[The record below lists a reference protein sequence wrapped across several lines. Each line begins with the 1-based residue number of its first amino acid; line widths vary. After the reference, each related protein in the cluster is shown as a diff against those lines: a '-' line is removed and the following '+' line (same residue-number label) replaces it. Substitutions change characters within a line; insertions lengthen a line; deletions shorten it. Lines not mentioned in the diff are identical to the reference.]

1 MTINSSKLLALP
13 PSKSSSLTV
22 SKIFESPKEKLNNP
36 NKVKIDNRLIT
47 IEKKVITIDKL
58 LKDFLL
64 IERNKFKT
72 RSRNLEKKTR
82 EDREN
87 ELEKKVKKP
96 SGIKLPKLPT
106 PKLGL
111 FDWIKNFIS
120 NVILGF
126 IAVRLIDQ
134 LPQLAKLIPIINGV
148 MDFIIDWGGKLLDG
162 LVTFIDW
169 GYKAVDASRTFV
181 SNVFGESGAKAF
193 DDFSN
198 KFNDIINYS
207 LIAAMLIADT
217 GDSIIGGFGKKGQN
231 LIGAGGVKEGGFKA
245 RGKESWQGFN
255 LEKAK
260 GGDFS
265 PQSMRQTEN
274 ALMKRYFQRYGR
286 DAFVQRF
293 GQEGLKRLPGGM
305 QRGALQRGARSAF
318 TGVLGKG
325 GAKQVLKFVRP
336 FTKRLPII
344 GALLDFGLSIALG
357 ESIGRAA
364 FKAIGA
370 GLLGAIGTAVGSV
383 IPVAGNIIGGIAG
396 AALGDWAGGALY
408 DLFFENKSSK
418 TPTQSSEKIEK
429 YAGGGA
435 TTRGGKYISSEPERK
450 LKVKKVTRTITPQPT
465 SLQPGRSVSG
475 NIKSESDPSK
485 TLIETYYPNNT
496 DKNEVKPYSYLKSS
510 HQTVSKISYLGSLFG
525 LVTKTIFGD
534 KPSPIDYIN
543 VSAGLNSWINYI
555 LDKLTFGYANGGLV
569 TDESTNQD
577 LKNWLAINIQNI
589 VNPKIN
595 QIINDLMKQL
605 LLKPVSG
612 GGGPSSAPSGRGG
625 ATQQTDPNAQ
635 FQGEA
640 DFVIGD
646 SIAHGFAGRSGSG
659 SDTSDS
665 KVGRKPSEVL
675 AILKSK
681 GDSLNGKLVDL
692 STGIANSQNDWATVE
707 EQLKYLQSVGARVR
721 LLGVGKQWDSSKGG
735 GQVNSKLQQLAGQY
749 GAYFYGGHDA
759 SGDKELGIHGSPAGY
774 GELKERLESTKVS
787 DGAISPGNG
796 RFIQGNSGASGGV
809 HFHIG
814 PGTQPGQVNTK
825 YNADARKAAQQVVK
839 HFLGKKTL
847 YDGRRGAYYRSGSDQ
862 EIMAAQIAHS
872 AYGSQGGIDIQVGGP
887 NPRTNKIPFPF
898 AVSNMAERPGGFG
911 VTAMINGFNAFV
923 AHGRYNEKGQLAKQL
938 GTENAAP
945 FSAAEGY
952 AFHGGYV
959 QDTRENKPF
968 TFIKTHDGEYV
979 IDKDSVDAFG
989 FEFIKLINQI
999 ESKSQLKSNID
1010 KIMNMLD
1017 YEDQRPRTTLVNVFV
1032 DEPSTNNTYIVNKET
1047 VLMSSSRKGN
1057 ELDYLWD
1064 WV

>member
-1 MTINSSKLLALP
+1 MAINSSKLLALP
-13 PSKSSSLTV
+13 PSRSSSLTV

-64 IERNKFKT
+64 IERNKFKI
-72 RSRNLEKKTR
+72 RSRNQEKKTR
-82 EDREN
+82 EDKEN

-96 SGIKLPKLPT
+96 SGVKLPKLPT

-217 GDSIIGGFGKKGQN
+217 GDSIIGGFGK
-231 LIGAGGVKEGGFKA
+231 
-245 RGKESWQGFN
+245 GKPDID
-255 LEKAK
+255 LRK
-260 GGDFS
+260 GGLDKGIKK
-265 PQSMRQTEN
+265 PQN
-274 ALMKRYFQRYGR
+274 DVLKRYFQRYGR

-496 DKNEVKPYSYLKSS
+496 GKNEVKPYSYLKSS
-510 HQTVSKISYLGSLFG
+510 HQTLSKISYLGSLFG

-534 KPSPIDYIN
+534 KPSPIDYMN

-577 LKNWLAINIQNI
+577 LRNWLAINIQNT
-589 VNPKIN
+589 VNPRIN

-612 GGGPSSAPSGRGG
+612 SGGPSPAPPGGGG

-635 FQGEA
+635 FQGQA

-646 SIAHGFAGRSGSG
+646 NIAHGFAGRTGDG
-659 SDTSDS
+659 SDTGDT
-665 KVGRKPSEVL
+665 KKGRKPAEVL

-681 GDSLNGKLVDL
+681 GDALKGKLVDL
-692 STGIANSQNDWATVE
+692 STGIAHSKDDWSTVE
-707 EQLKYLQSVGARVR
+707 EQLKYLQSMGARVR
-721 LLGVGKQWDSSKGG
+721 LLGVGKQWDFSKGG

-759 SGDKELGIHGSPAGY
+759 SGDKELGLQGSPAGY

-787 DGAISPGNG
+787 EGAISPGDG
-796 RFIQGNSGASGGV
+796 KFIQGNSGRSGGV

-814 PGTQPGQVNTK
+814 TNNPGDGSGVATAGLN
-825 YNADARKAAQQVVK
+825 VVK
-839 HFLGKKTL
+839 HFLGKKSI
-847 YDGRRGAYYRSGSDQ
+847 YVGRSGETIPTGANDQ
-862 EIMAAQIAHS
+862 QIKGYIARGQAAHRQTELDLQIGGTGAGNKVAFPLALKNMKYS
-872 AYGSQGGIDIQVGGP
+872 ATDGYGVSADIVG
-887 NPRTNKIPFPF
+887 T
-898 AVSNMAERPGGFG
+898 
-911 VTAMINGFNAFV
+911 NAFV
-923 AHGRYNEKGQLAKQL
+923 GHGRYKPDGTLAPQQKL
-938 GTENAAP
+938 VLNSGAP
-945 FSAAEGY
+945 DFY
-952 AFHGGYV
+952 AFHGRYI
-959 QDTRENKPF
+959 TENESQL
-968 TFIKTHDGEYV
+968 IKTHDGEYV

-1010 KIMNMLD
+1010 TIMSMLD
-1017 YEDQRPRTTLVNVFV
+1017 YEDQRPRTTFVNVFV

-1047 VLMSSSRKGN
+1047 ILMSSSKEDG
-1057 ELDYLWD
+1057 LSYIWDY
-1064 WV
+1064 V